1 MLHVWK
7 IYYNSIKFYM
17 NSTYF
22 LSDNFKKNVLNN
34 FTSVKKLEIFMIIY
48 TCQSWLITRT
58 SNKNALSWNV

>member
-7 IYYNSIKFYM
+7 IYSNSFNIY
-17 NSTYF
+17 STYF

-34 FTSVKKLEIFMIIY
+34 FTSVKKLEIFMMIY

-58 SNKNALSWNV
+58 SNNNALYGNV